1 MSETGNE
8 DDKQYEPTQKKLD
21 DARRKGEL
29 PRSADLNTAS
39 SYAGFILITFAAG
52 GSILAVSGSQLMGFL
67 ASPDRM
73 SDVFFRESARPLLSS
88 VLLPVVR
95 SLAPWFLV
103 PGVLVLLSAV
113 AQRSLV
119 FTPEKIRPRISR
131 ISIIANAK
139 NKFGRS
145 GLFEFAK
152 SSVKLVIY
160 SLLVFGFLY
169 WRLPEIVSTIHLQ
182 PGQGSRLMF
191 RLIAEFMILVF
202 LIAATIGVLDFLWQ
216 YGEHIRRNRMSRK
229 DMTDEAKE
237 SEGDPHMKQQ
247 RRQKAVELAMNKML
261 AQVPEADVIVVN
273 PEHYAVA
280 LKWSREPGAAPVC
293 VAKGVD
299 EIAARIREIA
309 GESGIPL
316 YRDPPLA
323 RALHAMVDIGQE
335 ILPQHYKA
343 VAAAIRF
350 AERIRRKSGRKVPG

>member
-1 MSETGNE
+1 MSESSNE

-21 DARRKGEL
+21 DARKKGEL

-39 SYAGFILITFAAG
+39 SYAGFLLVSMAAG
-52 GSILAVSGSQLMGFL
+52 GGILAVLGSQLMGFV

-73 SDVFFRESARPLLSS
+73 SLVLFRESSRPMLAAA
-88 VLLPVVR
+88 
-95 SLAPWFLV
+95 LAPVATSLSLWFVV
-103 PGVLVLLSAV
+103 PALLVLLSV
-113 AQRSLV
+113 LAQRSLV
-119 FTPEKIRPRISR
+119 FTPEKIRPKLSR

-139 NKFGRS
+139 NKYGRS

-152 SSVKLVIY
+152 SFLKLVVY

-169 WRLPEIVSTIHLQ
+169 ARLPEIIGTIRLN
-182 PGQGSRLMF
+182 PGQGTEIMF
-191 RLIAEFMILVF
+191 RLIAEFMVLVF
-202 LIAATIGVLDFLWQ
+202 LIAAAIGVLDFIWQ
-216 YGEHIRRNRMSRK
+216 FGEHIRRNRMSRK

-261 AQVPEADVIVVN
+261 SEVPEADVIIVN

-280 LKWSREPGAAPVC
+280 LKWSRAPGTAPVC

-299 EIAARIREIA
+299 EMAARIREIA

-316 YRDPPLA
+316 FRDPPLA
-323 RALHAMVDIGQE
+323 RVLYAMVDTGQE

-350 AERIRRKSGRKVPG
+350 AERVRRKSGGGTHQ